1 MDEVDQDAPM
11 GFILPNRA
19 YDIAN
24 WLVTVVMPAFAT
36 LYFALAKVWGWS
48 YAEAVVAT
56 IAALVAFF
64 GVVLRLSSAK
74 YKAKQMASSDGA
86 VELGSNEDGNYI
98 RFLSNLTPD
107 ELAAKDKVSFKV
119 LREEK

>member
-1 MDEVDQDAPM
+1 MNEEDAPM

-19 YDIAN
+19 YDIVN

-86 VELGSNEDGNYI
+86 LELGSNEDGNYI
-98 RFLSNLTPD
+98 RFVSNMTPE